1 MANLDALKEFA
12 NSNAG
17 QSILTGLFGMLASKG
32 QSNQANA
39 TAAANQQMSREQMQ
53 MLLQQSI
60 MGDKQT
66 RDLSLADQA
75 PVGWEQ
81 QYTQKQ
87 LVNNLMLQKLLQPK
101 QLWHPNEKVME
112 RINAMPKAPQLTIPD
127 EWQQVNP
134 FGTQMT
140 MEALAGRQ
148 GVLDLLSGGRG
159 PGIDFTNMGINPEQ
173 AAALNQRTG
182 GYRQYAG
189 QQYNTSVNNAQQAMG
204 GDQLSQSSG
213 GGGSRL
219 SSALSGA
226 GTGATLGSLIPIPG
240 VGPLAGGIIG
250 GIGGLLFGGGK
261 KPAVSQPATGG
272 MRTQPMPM
280 PVNPYTQGPWAQP
293 MGQQPQPELVN
304 NAITRPRRNTR
315 QLGF

>member
-1 MANLDALKEFA
+1 MADLSALKEFA

-17 QSILTGLFGMLASKG
+17 QSVLTGLFGMLASKG
-32 QSNQANA
+32 QANQANA
-39 TAAANQQMSREQMQ
+39 NAAANQQLSREQMQ

-60 MGDKQT
+60 MGDKQA
-66 RDLSLADQA
+66 RDMALADQA

-112 RINAMPKAPQLTIPD
+112 RLNAMPKAPQLTIPD

-159 PGIDFTNMGINPEQ
+159 PGIDFANMGIGPEQ

-189 QQYNTSVNNAQQAMG
+189 QQYNTTLNNAQQAMG
-204 GDQLSQSSG
+204 GDQLPQASG

-219 SSALSGA
+219 GGALSGV
-226 GTGATLGSLIPIPG
+226 GTGATLGSIIPG
-240 VGPLAGGIIG
+240 VGTLAGGIIG
-250 GIGGLLFGGGK
+250 GIGGLLFGGGGDK
-261 KPAVSQPATGG
+261 RPVATPPSGG
-272 MRTQPMPM
+272 MRTQPVPM

-293 MGQQPQPELVN
+293 MQPQPQPELLN
-304 NAITRPRRNTR
+304 SAIAQPRRSNR